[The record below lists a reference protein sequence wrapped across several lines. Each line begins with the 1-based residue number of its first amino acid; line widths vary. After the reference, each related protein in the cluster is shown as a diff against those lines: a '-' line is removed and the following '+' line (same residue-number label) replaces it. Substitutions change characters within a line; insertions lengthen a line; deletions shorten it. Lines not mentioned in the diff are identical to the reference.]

1 MYKVDFHTH
10 STASPDGSIKAA
22 QYKQLLDSGRLDAIA
37 VTDHNRIDFALA
49 LQQELGSKI
58 IVGEE
63 IMTTEGEII
72 GLFLKELVPAK
83 LSPLETVQAIK
94 KQGGLVYIPHPF
106 ETVRKGLQ
114 AKSLAAITDYIDIME
129 VYNGRAMLQN
139 RTAKAMEW
147 SQTHNKLG
155 AASSDAHGSKGVGY
169 TYTMLS
175 ALPTKASLLKLLQ
188 AAELV
193 AARPPLRSLTY
204 PKLNRWTKK
213 LRRTK

>member
-139 RTAKAMEW
+139 RT
-147 SQTHNKLG
+147 S
-155 AASSDAHGSKGVGY
+155 
-169 TYTMLS
+169 
-175 ALPTKASLLKLLQ
+175 
-188 AAELV
+188 
-193 AARPPLRSLTY
+193 
-204 PKLNRWTKK
+204 
-213 LRRTK
+213 